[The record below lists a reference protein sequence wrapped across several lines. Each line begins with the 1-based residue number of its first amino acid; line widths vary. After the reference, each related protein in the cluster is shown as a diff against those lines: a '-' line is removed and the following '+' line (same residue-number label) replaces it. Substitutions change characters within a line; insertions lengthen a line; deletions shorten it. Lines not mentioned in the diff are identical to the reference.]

1 MQPQWIFDSV
11 NARELMP
18 VEKYFLGAVLPPHLS
33 PFIDKTRE
41 QYIPP
46 EERALEDPSSAEVNQ
61 GWCILSSMS
70 VCPFESKVHIESSVL
85 VSCKLRSLSTSS
97 VDSIICKPLPY
108 TMYLLTAAV
117 TYLMKMAST
126 DY

>member
-11 NARELMP
+11 NARELLP

-46 EERALEDPSSAEVNQ
+46 EERVLEDPSLAEINK

-70 VCPFESKVHIESSVL
+70 VHPFESKVRIESSVL
-85 VSCKLRSLSTSS
+85 VSCHVS
-97 VDSIICKPLPY
+97 
-108 TMYLLTAAV
+108 
-117 TYLMKMAST
+117 
-126 DY
+126 

>member
-11 NARELMP
+11 NARELLP

-61 GWCILSSMS
+61 GWCILCSMG
-70 VCPFESKVHIESSVL
+70 VCPFKSKVHIESNVL
-85 VSCKLRSLSTSS
+85 VSCRVRSLSTSS
-97 VDSIICKPLPY
+97 VDSIICKPPPY

-126 DY
+126 NC

>member
-1 MQPQWIFDSV
+1 VQTVVVVFFISICCRYYVQPQWIFDSV
-11 NARELMP
+11 NARELLP

-61 GWCILSSMS
+61 GWCILSSIS
-70 VCPFESKVHIESSVL
+70 VCPFESKVHVESSLL
-85 VSCKLRSLSTSS
+85 VSCHVS
-97 VDSIICKPLPY
+97 
-108 TMYLLTAAV
+108 
-117 TYLMKMAST
+117 
-126 DY
+126 

>member
-1 MQPQWIFDSV
+1 VLFLQTTGVDSSSGIFISICCRYYVQPQWILDSV

-61 GWCILSSMS
+61 GWCLLSSTS
-70 VCPFESKVHIESSVL
+70 VRPFESKVYIESIVL
-85 VSCKLRSLSTSS
+85 VSCHVS
-97 VDSIICKPLPY
+97 
-108 TMYLLTAAV
+108 
-117 TYLMKMAST
+117 
-126 DY
+126 